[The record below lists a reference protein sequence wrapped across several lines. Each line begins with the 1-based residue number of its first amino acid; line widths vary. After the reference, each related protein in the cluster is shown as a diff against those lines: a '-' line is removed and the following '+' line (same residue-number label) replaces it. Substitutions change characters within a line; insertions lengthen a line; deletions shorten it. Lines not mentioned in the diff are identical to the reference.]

1 MAGNYPDVPGPRI
14 AYDRDGG
21 VAFLVRSGDVIEQLS
36 ADATRRL
43 ADDSDSVGVDF
54 YPNVGRF
61 GVILPVL
68 HDLVGIFLG
77 CSSSTFLVEVSPN
90 TTSGLDGTWTQVGPN
105 PFPSPSGSPVNQ
117 RSSIQSVAANGVKGV
132 RVTQTGGPFYPMA
145 QTLHLYGTPS
155 SAPDRLRI
163 WHPTLDQEVG
173 GAYFD
178 WGNVPRGAVLQRQ
191 FRVKNGRSLT
201 AQGVSVSVE
210 ALTEASPPVVPMYAF
225 SLDGTTW
232 SPNLALG
239 NLGPGA
245 TSAVVTVRLA
255 CDPAAQLGLWAQR
268 IVATATGW
276 S

>member
-14 AYDRDGG
+14 AYDRDGS
-21 VAFLVRSGDVIEQLS
+21 VAFYVHPYTGEVFQLNPTN
-36 ADATRRL
+36 TRTI
-43 ADDSDSVGVDF
+43 ADDSASGVDAVGD
-54 YPNVGRF
+54 VGRF
-61 GVILPVL
+61 GVIFPVA
-68 HDLVGIFLG
+68 HDLVGIYLAV
-77 CSSSTFLVEVSPN
+77 TANNWLMEVSAD
-90 TTSGLDGTWTQVGPN
+90 TTNGVDGTWTQVGPS
-105 PFPSPSGSPVNQ
+105 PFPNNDGQPTTQ
-117 RSSIQSVAANGVKGV
+117 RSSIQSLAANGVKAV
-132 RVTQTGGPFYPMA
+132 RSSRLTGGDFFTIR
-145 QTLHLYGTPS
+145 TLHVYGSPS
-155 SAPDRLRI
+155 SPPDRLRI
-163 WHPTLDQEVG
+163 WHPSLDQEVG

-191 FRVKNGRSLT
+191 FRIKNGRSLT

-210 ALTEASPPVVPMYAF
+210 TLTEASPPVVPMYAF

-232 SPNLALG
+232 SANLALG

-245 TSAVVTVRLA
+245 TSAVVTARLA